1 MAFSYTASM
10 EQDLRVELPGGRLF
24 AVRVALLCEAA
35 GQLLVAHD
43 CRSPDFLALPGGAV
57 RAGETSETAAR
68 REWAEETGLSLSSVQ
83 LVGMVEN
90 FFVWNGTPAHELS
103 FCYRVVPPRL
113 PAAPCLVLDN
123 PNVELRWLKLSDL
136 AHSTVYPLCLP
147 ELLQVQPRHIGHF
160 VVRQEQA
167 GTPTPLQ

>member
-1 MAFSYTASM
+1 M

-43 CRSPDFLALPGGAV
+43 RRSPDFLALLGGAV
-57 RAGETSETAAR
+57 RAGEASETAAR
-68 REWAEETGLSLSSVQ
+68 YEWDEETGLSFSSVQ

-90 FFVWNGTPAHELS
+90 FFVWNHALAHEQS
-103 FCYRVVPPRL
+103 FCYRVLPPRL
-113 PAAPCLVLDN
+113 PATPCLVLDS
-123 PNVELRWLKLSDL
+123 PYVELRRLKLCEL
-136 AHSTVYPLCLP
+136 PHYTVYPLYLP
-147 ELLQVQPRHIGHF
+147 ELRQVQPRHIGHF